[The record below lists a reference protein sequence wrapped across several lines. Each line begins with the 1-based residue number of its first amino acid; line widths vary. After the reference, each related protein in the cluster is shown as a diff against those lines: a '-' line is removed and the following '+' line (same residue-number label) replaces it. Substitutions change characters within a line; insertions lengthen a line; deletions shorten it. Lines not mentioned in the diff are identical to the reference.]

1 LKILPIPEIH
11 IGENALAVLPAFL
24 QRINCQKV
32 LIVTDAGIIK
42 ARIYEQLRDVS
53 AQAKQQ
59 VVLFDQVEP
68 DPSIELVGQAVDM
81 ARKEKIDAVIG
92 IGGGSSIDVAKVA
105 AAMVNNEGPVEN
117 YLGIDLLTRDSLK
130 IVAIPTTAGT
140 GSEVT
145 PIAILSDTQEKVK
158 KGLVSNRIIPSI
170 AILDP
175 RLTVSLP
182 PNVTAVTGMDAL
194 IHGIEAFLS
203 KNANS
208 YSDHIAL
215 KAIEIITENIKT
227 AYDQGQN
234 IQARYNMLYG
244 SLLAGIAFANAGVG
258 AVHAFA
264 YPLGGMFHIPHGM
277 ANSVMLTTIL
287 AFNMPSCGQKIKPLV
302 TALTGEK
309 AISSEKLV
317 NYIQGLCKYL
327 KIPMSLAEL
336 NVPEEAIPQMAESV
350 MKITRLLSNNP
361 REITLPDAVKL
372 YFAAYEGKR
381 I

>member
-1 LKILPIPEIH
+1 
-11 IGENALAVLPAFL
+11 
-24 QRINCQKV
+24 
-32 LIVTDAGIIK
+32 
-42 ARIYEQLRDVS
+42 
-53 AQAKQQ
+53 
-59 VVLFDQVEP
+59 
-68 DPSIELVGQAVDM
+68 
-81 ARKEKIDAVIG
+81 
-92 IGGGSSIDVAKVA
+92 
-105 AAMVNNEGPVEN
+105 
-117 YLGIDLLTRDSLK
+117 
-130 IVAIPTTAGT
+130 
-140 GSEVT
+140 
-145 PIAILSDTQEKVK
+145 
-158 KGLVSNRIIPSI
+158 
-170 AILDP
+170 
-175 RLTVSLP
+175 
-182 PNVTAVTGMDAL
+182 MDAL

-302 TALTGEK
+302 TALTGGK
-309 AISSEKLV
+309 AVSSQKLI
-317 NYIQGLCKYL
+317 NYIRRLCKYL
-327 KIPMSLAEL
+327 NIPMSLAAL
-336 NVPEEAIPQMAESV
+336 NVPKEAIPQMAESV

-361 REITLPDAVKL
+361 REMTLPDAVRL
-372 YFAAYEGKR
+372 YSAAYEGKH